1 MKPRTALIVLG
12 ALALVLA
19 AAAALLMS
27 DQSAAEKPKNGSGN
41 VRVFTVNLPDER
53 SVLCVSEKRGHSGGI
68 SCDWSNAS

>member
-1 MKPRTALIVLG
+1 MKPRTAQIALGVL
-12 ALALVLA
+12 ALAFA
-19 AAAALLMS
+19 AIVALLMS
-27 DQSAAEKPKNGSGN
+27 NQSAAEKPGTGSGD

>member
-12 ALALVLA
+12 ALALAFAV
-19 AAAALLMS
+19 AAALLMG
-27 DQSAAEKPKNGSGN
+27 DQSTAEKPKTDSGD

-53 SVLCVSEKRGHSGGI
+53 SVLCVSEKRGRSGGL